1 MKTMKKNENT
11 LKMGARSRD
20 DDEPAP
26 SSSSTSSNSKGA
38 LDLLSCGFLSGII
51 QAIIFNPWD
60 RALYLSI
67 KVYYIFIQ

>member
-1 MKTMKKNENT
+1 MHENHEIENT
-11 LKMGARSRD
+11 LRMGARSRD
-20 DDEPAP
+20 DDEQSAP
-26 SSSSTSSNSKGA
+26 SSSSNSSNSKGA

-67 KVYYIFIQ
+67 KVH